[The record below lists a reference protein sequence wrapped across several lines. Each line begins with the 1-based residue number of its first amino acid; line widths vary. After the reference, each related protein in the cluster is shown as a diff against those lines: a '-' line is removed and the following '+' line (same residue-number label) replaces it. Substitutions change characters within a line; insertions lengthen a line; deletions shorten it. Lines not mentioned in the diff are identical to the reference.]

1 MTKGAALYQFFSRF
15 MDAYAATSVPEDVVF
30 PYLTYELVT
39 DNWEGGEVGLTV
51 NLWFHTESEAIPN
64 AKVQQISEAVGSGGT
79 ILPCDGGMVWIKRG
93 SPFAQSL
100 QDDTAP
106 GIKRRYMNITAEY
119 LTLN

>member
-1 MTKGAALYQFFSRF
+1 MTKGAVLHQFFGQF
-15 MDAYAATSVPEDVVF
+15 MYAYPASSVPDDVIF

-51 NLWFHTESEAIPN
+51 NLWYYTESEAIPN
-64 AKVQQISEAVGSGGT
+64 AMVQQISETIGYGGIT
-79 ILPCDGGMVWIKRG
+79 LPCDGGMVWIKRG

-100 QDDTAP
+100 PDDTAP